1 MKRKWNVLV
10 VEDQAMPAELF
21 KQWIQSSPDFNW
33 VKTIRSAA
41 LAEFYCLSSP
51 VDMVL
56 MDIVTLEGASGLDA
70 AMRIKQKKKDIK
82 IILVT
87 SMPECSYLERA
98 KKMGIE
104 GFWYKEISQESIL
117 SVMEKVASGEIVYPS
132 SSPSVKLGLA
142 LSEEFTTRELE
153 ILRLITGGYSNQEI
167 AEKCNI
173 SLNTVRNHVANM
185 LLKSGFRN
193 RIELAVRARE
203 AGLVIMERGEE
214 DF

>member
-21 KQWIQSSPDFNW
+21 RQWIQSSTDFNW

-41 LAEFYCLSSP
+41 LAEVYCLSSP

-98 KKMGIE
+98 KQMGIE

-142 LSEEFTTRELE
+142 LIEEFTKRELE

-173 SLNTVRNHVANM
+173 SLNTVRNQVANM

-214 DF
+214 GF

>member
-21 KQWIQSSPDFNW
+21 KQWIQASADFNW

-142 LSEEFTTRELE
+142 LSEEFTKRELE

-203 AGLVIMERGEE
+203 AGLVIMDRGEE

>member
-21 KQWIQSSPDFNW
+21 KQWIQASADFNW

-132 SSPSVKLGLA
+132 SSPSVKLCLA
-142 LSEEFTTRELE
+142 LSEEFTKRELE

>member
-21 KQWIQSSPDFNW
+21 KQWIQASADFNW

-142 LSEEFTTRELE
+142 LSEEFTNRELE

>member
-98 KKMGIE
+98 KQMGIE

-117 SVMEKVASGEIVYPS
+117 SVMEKVASGETVYPS
-132 SSPSVKLGLA
+132 SSPLGETR
-142 LSEEFTTRELE
+142 LSLKRRIYE
-153 ILRLITGGYSNQEI
+153 TGAGDPPPYH
-167 AEKCNI
+167 
-173 SLNTVRNHVANM
+173 R
-185 LLKSGFRN
+185 
-193 RIELAVRARE
+193 RI
-203 AGLVIMERGEE
+203 
-214 DF
+214 

>member
-21 KQWIQSSPDFNW
+21 RQWIQSSTDFNW

-41 LAEFYCLSSP
+41 LAEVYCLSSP

-70 AMRIKQKKKDIK
+70 AMRIKQKKKGIK

-98 KKMGIE
+98 KQMGIE

-132 SSPSVKLGLA
+132 SSRSVKLGLA
-142 LSEEFTTRELE
+142 LSEEFTKRELE

>member
-21 KQWIQSSPDFNW
+21 RQWIQSSTDFNW

-41 LAEFYCLSSP
+41 LAEVYCLSSP

-98 KKMGIE
+98 KQMGIE

-142 LSEEFTTRELE
+142 LSAEFTKRELE

>member
-21 KQWIQSSPDFNW
+21 KQWIQASADFNW

-98 KKMGIE
+98 KQMGIE

-117 SVMEKVASGEIVYPS
+117 SVMEKVASGETVYPS

-142 LSEEFTTRELE
+142 LSEEFAKRELE